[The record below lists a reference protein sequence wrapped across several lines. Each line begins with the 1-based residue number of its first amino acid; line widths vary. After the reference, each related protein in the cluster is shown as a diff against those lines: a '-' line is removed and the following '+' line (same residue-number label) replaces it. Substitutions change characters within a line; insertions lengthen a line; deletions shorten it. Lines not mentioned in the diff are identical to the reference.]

1 METSLC
7 RREYTRA
14 RDSRPSPAAAASPSV
29 RHTTSETQNLLWK
42 FCFPL
47 RSESSCRSF
56 SGRASQSHDK
66 NRSAEA
72 FSPNERNS
80 HQRHLFSRRQL
91 PATLCTLPCTSG
103 FCIRRSTNPEYLFRC
118 DTNTP
123 ESPFQSPDFANAL
136 ASPNQSFVAC
146 IPTLPCP
153 HARNYP
159 WLLRAPRS
167 KAEALRK
174 SLRSS
179 PSPVPSACTKHL
191 HSIFEPQFFRKLPS
205 RRRGNVARQR

>member
-7 RREYTRA
+7 RREYTRV
-14 RDSRPSPAAAASPSV
+14 RDSRPSPAVAASPSV

-47 RSESSCRSF
+47 RSESSRRSF
-56 SGRASQSHDK
+56 SGRASQSHEK
-66 NRSAEA
+66 NRSTEA

-91 PATLCTLPCTSG
+91 PATLCTLPCTDVSG
-103 FCIRRSTNPEYLFRC
+103 NQTPANPECLFRFG
-118 DTNTP
+118 TNMP
-123 ESPFQSPDFANAL
+123 GLPFQSPDFANAL

-153 HARNYP
+153 HARNCP
-159 WLLRAPRS
+159 WPLRAPRS

-174 SLRSS
+174 SVRLS
-179 PSPVPSACTKHL
+179 PSPVPSACTKH
-191 HSIFEPQFFRKLPS
+191 
-205 RRRGNVARQR
+205 